1 MQVKKISEL
10 DQAVELYNGCC
21 FPIVQND
28 TTKRVTFQTMREEM
42 ANSSELAAKLATKVS
57 VEDGKGLSTND
68 FTDAEKTKL
77 ASIEMYK
84 EVSGTISV
92 GGTSIT
98 LSNAAITTT
107 STIDIYTDKWG
118 VNPES
123 VVVSNG
129 SVTITFEA
137 QETALGVKVRVS

>member
-1 MQVKKISEL
+1 MSVKKISEL

-28 TTKRVTFQTMREEM
+28 TTKRVTFQTMRQEIADSEEM
-42 ANSSELAAKLATKVS
+42 AAKLATKVS
-57 VEDGKGLSTND
+57 VEAGKGLSTND
-68 FTDAEKTKL
+68 FTTAEKTKL
-77 ASIEMYK
+77 ANIEMYK
-84 EVSGTISV
+84 EVSGTIAV

-98 LSNAAITTT
+98 LSDAAITTS
-107 STIDIYTDKWG
+107 STIDIYTDVFG

-123 VVVSNG
+123 VSVSTG
-129 SVTITFEA
+129 SVTITFAA

>member
-42 ANSSELAAKLATKVS
+42 ANSSELAAKLAEKVD

-68 FTDAEKTKL
+68 FTTAEKTKL
-77 ASIEMYK
+77 ASLEPIL
-84 EVSGTISV
+84 EVTGTIAV

-98 LSNAAITTT
+98 LSDAAITTT
-107 STIDIYTDKWG
+107 STIDIYTDTWG

-123 VVVSNG
+123 VSVATG
-129 SVTITFEA
+129 SVTITFAA
-137 QETALGVKVRVS
+137 QESTLGVKVRVS

>member
-1 MQVKKISEL
+1 MSVKKISEL

-28 TTKRVTFQTMREEM
+28 TTKRVTFQTMRQEIADSEEM
-42 ANSSELAAKLATKVS
+42 AAKLATKVS
-57 VEDGKGLSTND
+57 VEAGKGLSTND
-68 FTDAEKTKL
+68 FTTAEKTKL
-77 ASIEMYK
+77 ANIEMYK
-84 EVSGTISV
+84 EVSGTIAV

-98 LSNAAITTT
+98 LSDAAITTS
-107 STIDIYTDKWG
+107 STIDIYTDAWG

-123 VVVSNG
+123 LSVSNG

-137 QETALGVKVRVS
+137 RESVLGVKVRVS